1 MWRYSGRMS
10 LWLLALALQYDP
22 NSTPKFAEA
31 LRLVQAK
38 KFSEAIAVLKPL
50 TVERPGVGE
59 YWSLLGVAYAADGD
73 LEMAIPNLKKAC
85 EAVPRPARACF
96 QYGRVLHLSN
106 RFDEAL
112 KAYEMTPK
120 GAEDSNLYAAKAQSY
135 EALGKVKEAD
145 RAFRLAL
152 SESALRQVVSAQV
165 QLRYGLF
172 LYRQGGM
179 EAALWQFEQAVRK
192 QPLWGAAWREKGRAL
207 LQLDR
212 EREAAE
218 ALEQAIA
225 HGERNRENLLLL
237 SRLYQRLGDATKAEE
252 FRLDAA
258 TP

>member
-1 MWRYSGRMS
+1 MS
-10 LWLLALALQYDP
+10 LWLLAFALQYDP
-22 NSTPKFAEA
+22 NLSPKFAEA

-38 KFSEAIAVLKPL
+38 KYSEAVGVLKPL
-50 TVERPGVGE
+50 TVERPAVGE

-73 LEMAIPNLKKAC
+73 LEMAVPNLKKAC
-85 EAVPRPARACF
+85 EAVPRPTRACF
-96 QYGRVLHLSN
+96 QYGRVLHLTN

-120 GAEDSNLYAAKAQSY
+120 GAEDSNLYSAKAQSY
-135 EALGKVKEAD
+135 EALGKVKDAD

-152 SESALRQVVSAQV
+152 SESALHQGVSSQV

-172 LYRQGGM
+172 LYRQGSM
-179 EAALWQFEQAVRK
+179 EAALWQFEQAIRK

-237 SRLYQRLGDATKAEE
+237 SRLYFRLGDATKAEE
-252 FRLDAA
+252 FKLDAA
-258 TP
+258 RP